1 MGRIV
6 DLNEMLAIRGE
17 LRHHG
22 QRVVFTN
29 GVFDL
34 LHRGH
39 AEYLQKARAIGD
51 ILVVGINTDASVRRL
66 KGEARPLVPL
76 EDRAYLL
83 AALECVDYVV
93 PFAEDTPEQV
103 IRALLPDVLAKGA
116 DYKLEEIV
124 GHDIVLAAGGRV
136 ERIPLT
142 PGRATSELIAK
153 IVERYR
159 PLGKSAP
166 Q

>member
-6 DLNEMLAIRGE
+6 DLQEMVTIRGE

-39 AEYLQKARAIGD
+39 VEYLQTARTLGD
-51 ILVVGINTDASVRRL
+51 ILVVSINTDASVRRL

-76 EDRAYLL
+76 EDRAFIL

-93 PFAEDTPEQV
+93 PFAEDTPEKV
-103 IRALLPDVLAKGA
+103 IRALLPEVLVKGA
-116 DYKLEEIV
+116 DYKIEEIV

-136 ERIPLT
+136 ERIALS
-142 PGRATSELIAK
+142 PGRATTNLIEK
-153 IVERYR
+153 ILERHR
-159 PLGKSAP
+159 KT
-166 Q
+166 

>member
-6 DLNEMLAIRGE
+6 DLQEMMAIRSE

-22 QRVVFTN
+22 QRVIFTN

-39 AEYLQKARAIGD
+39 VEYLQKARAIGD
-51 ILVVGINTDASVRRL
+51 ILIVGINTDASVKRL

-76 EDRAYLL
+76 EDRAFIL

-93 PFAEDTPEQV
+93 PFSEDTPEKI
-103 IRALLPDVLAKGA
+103 IRALLPDVLVKGA
-116 DYKLEEIV
+116 DYKLKEIV
-124 GHDIVLAAGGRV
+124 GHDVVLAAGGRV
-136 ERIPLT
+136 ERIPLS
-142 PGRATSELIAK
+142 PGRGTSGLIAS
-153 IVERYR
+153 IIERYPKR
-159 PLGKSAP
+159 NK
-166 Q
+166 

>member
-6 DLNEMLAIRGE
+6 DLQEMITIRGE

-39 AEYLQKARAIGD
+39 VEYLQTARTLGD
-51 ILVVGINTDASVRRL
+51 ILVVGINTDASVKRL

-76 EDRAYLL
+76 EDRAFIL

-93 PFAEDTPEQV
+93 PFAEDTPEKA
-103 IRALLPDVLAKGA
+103 IRALLPEVLVKGA
-116 DYKLEEIV
+116 DYKIEEIV
-124 GHDIVLAAGGRV
+124 GHDIVRAAGGRV
-136 ERIPLT
+136 ERIALS
-142 PGRATSELIAK
+142 PGRATTNLIET
-153 IVERYR
+153 ILERHR
-159 PLGKSAP
+159 KT
-166 Q
+166 

>member
-6 DLNEMLAIRGE
+6 DLQEMITIRGE

-39 AEYLQKARAIGD
+39 VEYLQKARAIGD
-51 ILVVGINTDASVRRL
+51 ILIVGINTDASVERL
-66 KGEARPLVPL
+66 KGEGRPVVPL
-76 EDRAYLL
+76 ADRAFIL

-93 PFAEDTPEQV
+93 PFAEDTPAKV
-103 IRALLPDVLAKGA
+103 IRALLPDVLVKGA

-124 GHDIVLAAGGRV
+124 GHDVVLAAGGRV

-142 PGRATSELIAK
+142 PGRTTSDLIAR
-153 IVERYR
+153 ILERYQ
-159 PLGKSAP
+159 KSAL
-166 Q
+166 

>member
-6 DLNEMLAIRGE
+6 DLQEMIAIRGE

-22 QRVVFTN
+22 QRLVFTN

-39 AEYLQKARAIGD
+39 VEYLQTARPLGD

-76 EDRAYLL
+76 EDRAFIL

-93 PFAEDTPEQV
+93 PFAEDTPEKV
-103 IRALLPDVLAKGA
+103 IRALLPEVLVKGA
-116 DYKLEEIV
+116 DYKIEEIV

-136 ERIPLT
+136 ERITLS
-142 PGRATSELIAK
+142 PGRATTNLIET
-153 IVERYR
+153 ILERHR
-159 PLGKSAP
+159 RT
-166 Q
+166 

>member
-6 DLNEMLAIRGE
+6 DLQEMMAIRSE

-29 GVFDL
+29 GIFDL

-39 AEYLQKARAIGD
+39 VEYLQKARAMGD
-51 ILVVGINTDASVRRL
+51 ILVVGINTDASVKRL

-76 EDRAYLL
+76 EDRAFILT
-83 AALECVDYVV
+83 ALECVDYVL
-93 PFAEDTPEQV
+93 PFAEDTPEKV
-103 IRALLPDVLAKGA
+103 IGALLPDVLVKGA

-124 GHDIVLAAGGRV
+124 GHDVVQASGGRV

-142 PGRATSELIAK
+142 SGRATSDLISR
-153 IVERYR
+153 ILERYSTR
-159 PLGKSAP
+159 NQVRS
-166 Q
+166 

>member
-6 DLNEMLAIRGE
+6 DLQEMITIRGE

-22 QRVVFTN
+22 QRLVFTN

-39 AEYLQKARAIGD
+39 VEYLQTARTLGD
-51 ILVVGINTDASVRRL
+51 ILVVGINNDASVKRL

-76 EDRAYLL
+76 EDRAFIL

-93 PFAEDTPEQV
+93 PFAEDTPEKV
-103 IRALLPDVLAKGA
+103 IRALLPEVLVKGA
-116 DYKLEEIV
+116 DYKIEEIV

-136 ERIPLT
+136 ERIGLS
-142 PGRATSELIAK
+142 PGRATTNLIEK
-153 IVERYR
+153 ILERHR
-159 PLGKSAP
+159 KA
-166 Q
+166 

>member
-6 DLNEMLAIRGE
+6 DLSEMLAIRSE

-22 QRVVFTN
+22 QRIVFTN

-39 AEYLQKARAIGD
+39 VEYLQKARALGD
-51 ILVVGINTDASVRRL
+51 ILIVGINTDASVRRL

-76 EDRAYLL
+76 DDRAFIL

-93 PFAEDTPEQV
+93 PFAEDTPEKV
-103 IRALLPDVLAKGA
+103 IRALLPDVLVKGA
-116 DYKLEEIV
+116 DYQIEEIV
-124 GHDIVLAAGGRV
+124 GHDVVLASGGKV
-136 ERIPLT
+136 ERIPLS
-142 PGRATSELIAK
+142 PGRATSDLIAK
-153 IVERYR
+153 VLERYN
-159 PLGKSAP
+159 KK
-166 Q
+166 

>member
-6 DLNEMLAIRGE
+6 DLPEMIAIRGE

-39 AEYLQKARAIGD
+39 VEYLQKARALGD
-51 ILVVGINTDASVRRL
+51 ILIIGVNTDASVKRL
-66 KGEARPLVPL
+66 KGDARPLVPF
-76 EDRAYLL
+76 EDRAFIL

-93 PFAEDTPEQV
+93 PFAEDTPERV
-103 IRALLPDVLAKGA
+103 IRAVLPDVLVKGA
-116 DYKLEEIV
+116 DYQLEEIV
-124 GHDIVLAAGGRV
+124 GHDVVLAAGGKV
-136 ERIPLT
+136 ERIPLS
-142 PGRATSELIAK
+142 PGRATSDLIAK
-153 IVERYR
+153 VLERYS
-159 PLGKSAP
+159 KK
-166 Q
+166 

>member
-6 DLNEMLAIRGE
+6 DLQEMMTIRGE

-39 AEYLQKARAIGD
+39 VEYLQTARTLGD
-51 ILVVGINTDASVRRL
+51 ILVVGINTDASVKRL

-76 EDRAYLL
+76 EDRAFIL
-83 AALECVDYVV
+83 AALECIDYVV
-93 PFAEDTPEQV
+93 PFAEDTPENV
-103 IRALLPDVLAKGA
+103 IRALLPEVLVKGA
-116 DYKLEEIV
+116 DYKIEEIV
-124 GHDIVLAAGGRV
+124 GHDIVRAAGGRV
-136 ERIPLT
+136 ERIALS
-142 PGRATSELIAK
+142 PGRATTNLIEK
-153 IVERYR
+153 ILERH
-159 PLGKSAP
+159 GKT
-166 Q
+166 

>member
-6 DLNEMLAIRGE
+6 DLQEMIAIRSE

-39 AEYLQKARAIGD
+39 VEYLQKAAALGD
-51 ILVVGINTDASVRRL
+51 VLVVGINTDASVRNL
-66 KGEARPLVPL
+66 KGESRPLVPL
-76 EDRAYLL
+76 EDRAFIL

-93 PFAEDTPEQV
+93 PFAEDTPEKV
-103 IRALLPDVLAKGA
+103 IRALLPEVLVKGA
-116 DYKLEEIV
+116 DYKIEEIV
-124 GHDIVLAAGGRV
+124 GHDIVSAAGGRV
-136 ERIPLT
+136 ERIAIS
-142 PGRATSELIAK
+142 PGRATTNLIET
-153 IVERYR
+153 ILERYR
-159 PLGKSAP
+159 KTR
-166 Q
+166 